1 MKPLAW
7 THALLFAA
15 AGCSA
20 LAFLG
25 VVGTRVHPAAY
36 LAVVVAVLTWAGLS
50 RLRPASPAFPVE
62 PPRTTPAPPRDRH
75 LADVDWMLRSAS
87 DQRTWST
94 GVRPRLAALATDRLR
109 DHHGVDA
116 ATDTGAACALLG
128 EDLWALVDGSA
139 APPRTTRALTALIE
153 RIHAL

>member
-7 THALLFAA
+7 THAVLLAA
-15 AGCSA
+15 AGCGA

-36 LAVVVAVLTWAGLS
+36 LAVLVAVLTWAGLS

-62 PPRTTPAPPRDRH
+62 PPRTAPAPPRDRH

-87 DQRTWST
+87 DQRTWTT

-109 DHHGVDA
+109 EHHGVDA
-116 ATDTGAACALLG
+116 ATDPDAARAALG
-128 EDLWALVDGSA
+128 EELWALVDGSA
-139 APPRTTRALTALIE
+139 APPRTTRALTTLIE

>member
-1 MKPLAW
+1 MTPLAW
-7 THALLFAA
+7 THAVLLAA
-15 AGCSA
+15 AGCGA

-36 LAVVVAVLTWAGLS
+36 LAVLVAVLTWVGLS

-62 PPRTTPAPPRDRH
+62 PPRTAPAPPRDRH

-87 DQRTWST
+87 DQRTWTT

-109 DHHGVDA
+109 EHHGVDA
-116 ATDTGAACALLG
+116 ATDPDAARAALG
-128 EDLWALVDGSA
+128 EELWALVDGSA
-139 APPRTTRALTALIE
+139 APPRTTRALTTLIE

>member
-7 THALLFAA
+7 THAVLLAA
-15 AGCSA
+15 AGCGA

-36 LAVVVAVLTWAGLS
+36 LAVLVAVLTWVGLS

-62 PPRTTPAPPRDRH
+62 PPRTAPAPPRDRH

-87 DQRTWST
+87 DQRTWTT

-109 DHHGVDA
+109 EHHGVDA
-116 ATDTGAACALLG
+116 ATAPDAARAALG
-128 EDLWALVDGSA
+128 EELWALVDGSA
-139 APPRTTRALTALIE
+139 APPRTTRALTTLIE

>member
-7 THALLFAA
+7 THAVLLAA
-15 AGCSA
+15 AGCGA

-36 LAVVVAVLTWAGLS
+36 LAVLVAVLTWVGLS

-62 PPRTTPAPPRDRH
+62 PPRTAPAPPRDRH

-87 DQRTWST
+87 DQRTWTT

-109 DHHGVDA
+109 EHHGVDA
-116 ATDTGAACALLG
+116 ATDPDAARAALG
-128 EDLWALVDGSA
+128 EELWALVDGSA
-139 APPRTTRALTALIE
+139 APPRTTRALTTLIE